1 MNIFKLT
8 LFLFLKFF
16 YIFNI
21 KMFTRSILIMR
32 LCSIFLYIVK
42 PFCVFCYSFKKFFSF
57 PMGKNSCKYCINFYI
72 RPLHI
77 IYIGHIRSNGI
88 VSDFY
93 MHKNIRVI
101 INVTHDQYI
110 IFKLSQFNTILKILP

>member
-21 KMFTRSILIMR
+21 KMFTRFILIMR
-32 LCSIFLYIVK
+32 LCSTFLFIVK
-42 PFCVFCYSFKKFFSF
+42 PFCIFCYSFKKFFSF

-72 RPLHI
+72 RPFYI
-77 IYIGHIRSNGI
+77 IYIGHIRSNVLSLISTCIRTLGSLLMSLMI
-88 VSDFY
+88 
-93 MHKNIRVI
+93 NI
-101 INVTHDQYI
+101 
-110 IFKLSQFNTILKILP
+110 LSLNYSLIQF